1 MKRNRVDIEQKTMRN
16 ESQCRLQT
24 INRDKKVS
32 LYSITYI
39 FHFALQMSNENGIA
53 SHS

>member
-1 MKRNRVDIEQKTMRN
+1 MRRNRVDIEQKTMRN

-24 INRDKKVS
+24 INRDKMF